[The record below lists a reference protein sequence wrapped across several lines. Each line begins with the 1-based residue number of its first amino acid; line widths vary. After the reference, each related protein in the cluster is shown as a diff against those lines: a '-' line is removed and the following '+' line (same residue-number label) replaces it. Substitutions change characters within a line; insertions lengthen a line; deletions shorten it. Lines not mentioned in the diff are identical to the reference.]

1 MLPNAPA
8 PEDELPARDREILKA
23 IVQDFISTGEPVGS
37 QAIAPRYD
45 LSSATVRSAMADL
58 EALGYLEKP
67 HTSAGRIPTDKGFRL
82 YVDRMLRVRSPV
94 PRDRER
100 IERSVQPAPLSELMS
115 GASRLLHELTH
126 HAAVVMAPSPERTL
140 YKRIEFV
147 RLREDRVLAILVTRA
162 GLVQNRLIT
171 PDFPLAPSELEHA
184 TNLVNEMLGE
194 LTLERIY
201 SRLEEERSAEQALYD
216 ELHRKTITLARLAFE
231 GQRIEQEVVIEGEA
245 SFLDERSFA
254 ADVEKMRKLFA
265 SLAEKDRLLLV
276 LRKAIEGRDI
286 QIFIGAESEFS
297 GLHGVSLVAAP
308 YEQGDGILGAIAV
321 IGPTRMNYA
330 HVIPV
335 VEYTARRVSSTLV
348 AP

>member
-1 MLPNAPA
+1 MTSNA
-8 PEDELPARDREILKA
+8 PEDELHPRDREILKA

-67 HTSAGRIPTDKGFRL
+67 HTSAGRVPTDKGLRL
-82 YVDRMLRVRSPV
+82 YVDRMLRVRRPV
-94 PRDRER
+94 PRDRKR
-100 IERSVQPAPLSELMS
+100 IDRTVQPAPLSELMS
-115 GASRLLHELTH
+115 GAGRLLHEITH
-126 HAAVVMAPSPERTL
+126 HAAVVMAPSPEHTL

-162 GLVQNRLIT
+162 GLVYNRLVT
-171 PDFPLAPSELEHA
+171 PDFHLAPAELEHA

-194 LTLERIY
+194 LTLEQIHEKLQR
-201 SRLEEERSAEQALYD
+201 ERRAEQALYD
-216 ELHRKTITLARLAFE
+216 ELHRKTISLASLAFE

-245 SFLDERSFA
+245 SFLNERSFA
-254 ADVEKMRKLFA
+254 ADLEKMRRLFA
-265 SLAEKDRLLLV
+265 SLAEKDRLLHL
-276 LRKAIEGRDI
+276 LRQAIEGRDI

-297 GLHGVSLVAAP
+297 AAHGVSLVAAP

-330 HVIPV
+330 RVIPV
-335 VEYTARRVSSTLV
+335 VEYTARKVSRTLG
-348 AP
+348 AT

>member
-1 MLPNAPA
+1 MLPTA
-8 PEDELPARDREILKA
+8 PEDELPTRDREILKA

-45 LSSATVRSAMADL
+45 LSPATVRSAMADL

-82 YVDRMLRVRSPV
+82 YVDRLLKVRNPA

-100 IERSVQPAPLSELMS
+100 IERTVQPAPLSDLMT
-115 GASRLLHELTH
+115 GASRLLHQLTH
-126 HAAVVMAPSPERTL
+126 HAAVVMAPEPERTL
-140 YKRIEFV
+140 FKRIEFV

-171 PDFPLAPSELEHA
+171 PDFPLAQAELEHA

-194 LTLERIY
+194 LTLEQIKE
-201 SRLEEERSAEQALYD
+201 RLEAERNAEQALYD
-216 ELHRKTITLARLAFE
+216 ELRRKTITLASLAFE
-231 GQRIEQEVVIEGEA
+231 GQRIEQAVVVEGEA
-245 SFLDERSFA
+245 SFLEERAFA
-254 ADVEKMRKLFA
+254 EDVEKMRKLFA
-265 SLAEKDRLLLV
+265 SLAEKERLLLV
-276 LRKAIEGRDI
+276 LRRAIEGRDI

-297 GLHGVSLVAAP
+297 GVPGVSLVAAP
-308 YEQGDGILGAIAV
+308 FEQGDGILGAIAV